1 MDKIMAVK
9 ASVTSIRISPR
20 KVSVVA
26 SLVRGRTVED
36 ALVILEHTP
45 RKAAKPLSKVIA
57 SAKANAENNH
67 GYKADSLTITS
78 LDIGPGPTMKR
89 FRPVARGSAHPYK
102 RRTTNIHV
110 EVDGQLKP
118 TKAEKAAAKAAKSDK
133 PATEFKKT
141 TTVKKSAKKTEE
153 KEKA

>member
-1 MDKIMAVK
+1 MDNIMAVK
-9 ASVTSIRISPR
+9 ASVSAIRISPR

-26 SLVRGRTVED
+26 SLVRGRTVKD

-45 RKAAKPLSKVIA
+45 RKAAKPLAKVIS

-67 GYKADSLTITS
+67 GYKADTLTITN
-78 LDIGPGPTMKR
+78 LDVGPGPSYKR
-89 FRPVARGSAHPYK
+89 FRAGARGQAFSYK
-102 RRTTNIHV
+102 RRTTNIRV

-118 TKAEKAAAKAAKSDK
+118 TKAEKAAAKAAKEAK
-133 PATEFKKT
+133 PAT
-141 TTVKKSAKKTEE
+141 SKKTEKTAD